1 MTIMIT
7 GNISQLDKSRVE
19 LPPVIFQVLSVIEGL
34 DFTTHPDGQ
43 KEFNGML
50 FKTFTASTDLPEN
63 RTPETHKNFIDV
75 QFVISGD
82 EEVEFSHLGAA
93 QPEVEKPDDDNYF
106 YHRPSLS
113 LNEMRLRDGDFV
125 VFFPWDIH
133 SPLCHKT
140 DKNNVRKIVAKVPLT
155 SL

>member
-1 MTIMIT
+1 MIT
-7 GNISQLDKSRVE
+7 GNLEQVVKSCNE
-19 LPPVIFQVLSVIEGL
+19 FPPAIYKVLSVIAEL
-34 DFTTHPDGQ
+34 DFTAHPDGQ
-43 KEFNGML
+43 KEFNGVL

-63 RTPETHKNFIDV
+63 RTPETHRDFIDV

-82 EEVEFSHLGAA
+82 EEVEFCSLGDIRPA
-93 QPEVEKPDDDNYF
+93 VEKPDDDNYF
-106 YHRPSLS
+106 YHRSSLK
-113 LNEMRLRDGDFV
+113 LNAMSLRDGDFV

-140 DKNNVRKIVAKVPLT
+140 DKNIVRKIVAKVPVT